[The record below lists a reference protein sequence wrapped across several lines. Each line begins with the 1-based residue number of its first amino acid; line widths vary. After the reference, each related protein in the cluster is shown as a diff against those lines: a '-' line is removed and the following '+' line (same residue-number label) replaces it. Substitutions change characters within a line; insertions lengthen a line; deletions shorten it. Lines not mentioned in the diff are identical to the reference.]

1 MLIPFIAT
9 PTINA
14 LITYVS
20 MAVGLVPYTTGV
32 ILPWTMPP
40 IIGGFL
46 ATGASWRGA
55 LLQVVLIL
63 VSVAI
68 YYPFFKKLQINA
80 ILKRKATVGGK

>member
-1 MLIPFIAT
+1 
-9 PTINA
+9 
-14 LITYVS
+14 
-20 MAVGLVPYTTGV
+20 
-32 ILPWTMPP
+32 MPP

-68 YYPFFKKLQINA
+68 YYPFFKIA
-80 ILKRKATVGGK
+80 DKRNLEKEKATVGGK

>member
-1 MLIPFIAT
+1 M
-9 PTINA
+9 
-14 LITYVS
+14 V
-20 MAVGLVPYTTGV
+20 VGLVPYTTGV

-68 YYPFFKKLQINA
+68 YYPFFKIA
-80 ILKRKATVGGK
+80 DKRNLEKEKATVGGK